1 MRIDGHQHFWNPARG
16 DYGWIAK
23 GDPVLDRAYG
33 PGDLLPLL
41 AAGEIDRTVLV
52 QAAPTIHETEYILG
66 LADASQVVA
75 GVVGWVDFDR
85 ASDLAQMR
93 RLAGHGKLV
102 GFRPV
107 IQDIPDADWMLGASR
122 EWAFREMSDQ
132 GLCFDALGFP
142 LHLGRFLT
150 LFQRWPDM
158 KVVIDH
164 GMKPQ
169 VTSGDLT
176 FAYWAAGMARLAAET
191 SAMVKLSG
199 LVTEGPMR
207 VTAAM
212 LKPYVDHLL
221 AEFGAGRII
230 WGSDWPVV
238 NLRCSYGEW
247 LAMAE
252 GLTAHLGEA
261 DRMAIFGGNAA
272 RFYAL

>member
-16 DYGWIAK
+16 DYGWMPK
-23 GDPVLDRAYG
+23 GDGVLDRVYG
-33 PGDLLPLL
+33 PDDLRPLL
-41 AAGEIDRTVLV
+41 AASGVGRTVLV
-52 QAAPTIHETEYILG
+52 QAAPTIHETEYMLG
-66 LADASQVVA
+66 LADGSAEVA

-85 ASDLAQMR
+85 AEDQAQMR

-102 GFRPV
+102 GLRPM

-122 EWAFREMSDQ
+122 EWAFREMSDR

-150 LFQRWPDM
+150 LFQRWPDL

-164 GMKPQ
+164 GMKPK
-169 VTSGDLT
+169 VGNAGA
-176 FAYWAAGMARLAAET
+176 FAEWAEGMARLAGET
-191 SAMVKLSG
+191 GAMVKLSG
-199 LVTEGPMR
+199 LVTEGPMGTDAR
-207 VTAAM
+207 M

-221 AEFGAGRII
+221 AVFGPGRII

-252 GLTAHLGEA
+252 GLTGHLGEV
-261 DRMAIFGGNAA
+261 DRAAIFGDNAA
-272 RFYAL
+272 RFYGL